1 MSSISPR
8 TLDDLTVAVSSLS
21 KALHKPVHYT
31 GDSSSI
37 SRAVKYCYDTAKH
50 QLAQP
55 ITDEQI
61 QNISNES
68 VWCYIIE
75 MGPIHLSWFGPS
87 TRINEACAR
96 VRTLMTFMQDRL
108 NNHTMSSPDA
118 RNLVQCVDAILKA
131 YDAKE
136 TDEDDTD
143 DDRQYV

>member
-21 KALHKPVHYT
+21 KALQHPVHYT

-37 SRAVKYCYDTAKH
+37 SRAVKYCYEMAKH

-55 ITDEQI
+55 ITDEPI
-61 QNISNES
+61 QSISNEY
-68 VWCYIIE
+68 VWCYIVE
-75 MGPIHLSWFGPS
+75 MGPVHLAWFGPS

-96 VRTLMTFMQDRL
+96 VRTLKTFMQARL
-108 NNHTMSSPDA
+108 RGDVLSSPDA
-118 RNLVQCVDAILKA
+118 HNLVQCVDAILQA